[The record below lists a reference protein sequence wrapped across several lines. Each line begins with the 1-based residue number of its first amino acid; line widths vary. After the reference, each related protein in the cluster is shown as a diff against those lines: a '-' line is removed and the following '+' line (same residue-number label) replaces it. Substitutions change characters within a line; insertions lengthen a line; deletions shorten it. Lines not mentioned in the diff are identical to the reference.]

1 MVHPMRGPEDEL
13 LHRLTRNDERT
24 TGAVLALRAESAD
37 HSVADAAALPPRV
50 RALVRL
56 AALFAVDAPTS
67 SLRWAVELASCAG
80 VDDDDIVGALVTVGS
95 DIGLAQVVST
105 APRLA
110 LAIGYDIE
118 MQGWN
123 GL

>member
-1 MVHPMRGPEDEL
+1 M
-13 LHRLTRNDERT
+13 TSNDERST
-24 TGAVLALRAESAD
+24 EAVLALRVESANP
-37 HSVADAAALPPRV
+37 SVADAAALTPRV

-80 VDDDDIVGALVTVGS
+80 ADDDDIVGVLVTVGS
-95 DIGLAQVVST
+95 DIGLAQVVSI